1 MSKELTPHQKSAL
14 NYNKH
19 ISLVANAG
27 SGKTF
32 VLSKRFVEIF
42 KKECIDLNSIVAI
55 TFTDKAAGELNRK
68 IADEIDEQI
77 RKEVDYKVKNRLE
90 KLRRE
95 LVHANISTIHSFCIN
110 ILKEFA
116 PEAGLDASFFPIDKI
131 TSDELI
137 ELSVEETLQYA
148 IRDTELSKS
157 LMHLVRVLGSK
168 TFLKSAITDA
178 IHQRRNVELLANSL
192 YNKSIDEIAQEF
204 DKQFA
209 ASFDKAFS
217 ELIKIGL
224 KAIKR
229 INDYVLMH
237 EKSDKFAQPIA
248 DLLAD
253 IEKVSLIKKISL
265 LFQIKKELITSTENS
280 VRKVSYLSKNRA
292 EFSSEI
298 ETIEKMYDE
307 IAAFAEIDVSGK
319 SEHELAEFG
328 KLFLQIYSKALENYS
343 QKKKLRSYLDF
354 EDILL
359 FTHKVIG
366 LKSAEDYLHEKFKF
380 IMIDEYQDTNELQY
394 EIFMPILDHLKSG
407 NLFVV
412 GDEKQSIYMFRN
424 AELEIFN
431 RTKNDIELT
440 EENGANLSLPHSFR
454 MYPQLVLFTN
464 KIFKRLFLNPQLE
477 FNEVPH
483 SDLICTKDDNEK
495 GNVQILLSNSSQEV
509 SESELVASEIIKLM
523 KNDSSVK
530 YEDVAILC
538 RKRKSFSEL
547 EIALVKYGIPY
558 VIMGG
563 KGFYQRQSVY
573 DIYNYISFLLNTK
586 DDQALIGTLR
596 SPFFNLSD
604 ASLFTISKE
613 SGDSFY
619 QKLSAYS
626 KKNENISSIAQS
638 IEKNKK
644 YILSLEPYSLIRKI
658 LVESGYWALL
668 AAKKNSNQEIANVE
682 KLLALSRE
690 YANKGFKNLYDF
702 TLALKESIVGYEDEG
717 QAQISVGQNAV
728 KLMTIHQS
736 KGLEFKAVFVYGT
749 NTKGQD
755 DNVKSRTLSIDK
767 EYGLLTKVPLEKKY
781 FSKYALPPIAAYYN
795 YRTKRKNHAELKR
808 LFYVAVTRAVKYLY
822 ISAIHKEFKPV
833 SGSFYDLLTKG
844 LINDFR
850 EKSIYLADEVE
861 FMIPENDSFRNEKK
875 RIELNILVSD
885 GIEEIPNEHVI
896 DEKVVVDKVLRNIKI
911 GDIPKHEIISATKI
925 SMYTQCPVKYELTYD
940 IGYLPIVNLV
950 KRIENE
956 FEFHPIEDEEANK
969 QFAQLRGRIIHKC
982 LSDNVSEEKLDD
994 FILSSLLA
1002 EKNTDSSRLTT
1013 QIKND
1018 ILKFYKSDAYNKL
1031 MKYTAFE
1038 NEYEVYCEENDFYLY
1053 GIIDKLI
1060 VEDGKLIVVDYK
1072 TDYAEK
1078 EKLMGRADNYFPQL
1092 KFYAYILSKLY
1103 KEVAEFEL
1111 RLIFIKHPDELI
1123 QMKLGKS
1130 DLTEFGHIINRAIQN
1145 MNLFKFAPNY
1155 NHCPQCQYAMEGNIC
1170 VKSIY

>member
-1 MSKELTPHQKSAL
+1 MSKELTPQQKSAL

-42 KKECIDLNSIVAI
+42 KNEDIDLGAIVAI

-68 IADEIDEQI
+68 IADEVDDQI
-77 RKEVDYKVKNRLE
+77 LNEVNYKIKNRLE
-90 KLRRE
+90 RLRRE

-110 ILKEFA
+110 ILKEFS
-116 PEAGLDASFFPIDKI
+116 PEAGIDASFFPIDKL

-137 ELSVEETLQYA
+137 ELSVEETLQSA
-148 IRDTELSKS
+148 IRDNELSPS
-157 LMHLVRVLGSK
+157 LMYLVRVLGSK
-168 TFLKSAITDA
+168 MFLKSALTDA
-178 IHQRRNVELLANSL
+178 IHQRRNIELLTNSL
-192 YNKSIDEIAQEF
+192 YNKSIDEITQEF
-204 DKQFA
+204 NKQFS
-209 ASFDKAFS
+209 ASFEKAFS

-224 KAIKR
+224 KSIKQ
-229 INDYVLMH
+229 INDYVLAN
-237 EKSDKFAQPIA
+237 EKSDKFALPIA
-248 DLLAD
+248 DLQAD
-253 IEKVSLIKKISL
+253 IEKASLIKKISL

-280 VRKVSYLSKNRA
+280 VRKVSYLNKNRA
-292 EFSSEI
+292 EFSNEI
-298 ETIEKMYDE
+298 ESIENMYE
-307 IAAFAEIDVSGK
+307 ELAAFADIDASGK
-319 SEHELAEFG
+319 SESELAEFG
-328 KLFLQIYSKALENYS
+328 KLFLQIYNKALENYS

-366 LKSAEDYLHEKFKF
+366 LKSVEDYLHEKFKF

-412 GDEKQSIYMFRN
+412 GDEKQSIYMFRD

-431 RTKNDIELT
+431 RTKSDIELT
-440 EENGANLSLPHSFR
+440 NEYGANLSLPHSFR

-464 KIFKRLFLNPQLE
+464 KIFERLFSNPQSE

-495 GNVQILLSNSSQEV
+495 GNVQILLSDSSQEI

-523 KNDSSVK
+523 KNDASVK

-538 RKRKSFSEL
+538 RKRKSFTEL

-558 VIMGG
+558 IIMGG
-563 KGFYQRQSVY
+563 KGFYQRQTVY
-573 DIYNYISFLLNTK
+573 DVYNYISFLLNPK

-604 ASLFTISKE
+604 TSLFAISRE
-613 SGDSFY
+613 FGDSFFE
-619 QKLSAYS
+619 KLNAHC
-626 KKNENISSIAQS
+626 KKNGNLISITKN

-658 LVESGYWALL
+658 LVESGYWAVL

-702 TLALKESIVGYEDEG
+702 ILALKESIVGYEDEG

-736 KGLEFKAVFVYGT
+736 KGLEFKAVFIYGT
-749 NTKGQD
+749 NSKGQE
-755 DNVKSRTLSIDK
+755 DNVKSRTLSVDK

-795 YRTKRKNHAELKR
+795 YRRKRKNQAELKR

-822 ISAIHKEFKPV
+822 ISATHKEFKPV
-833 SGSFYDLLTKG
+833 SGSFYDLLCKG
-844 LINDFR
+844 LMNDFR
-850 EKSIYLADEVE
+850 EKNIYLADEVE
-861 FMIPENDSFRNEKK
+861 FIIPKNDSFMNEKK
-875 RIELNILVSD
+875 RVELNILVSD
-885 GIEEIPNEHVI
+885 RIEEILNEHVI
-896 DEKVVVDKVLRNIKI
+896 DEKVVFDKVLRNITI

-950 KRIENE
+950 KRLENE
-956 FEFHPIEDEEANK
+956 YEFHPTEDEDFTK

-982 LSDNVSEEKLDD
+982 LSENVSEEKLDD
-994 FILSSLLA
+994 YILASLLA
-1002 EKNTDSSRLTT
+1002 EQNTESAKLTT
-1013 QIKND
+1013 QIRND
-1018 ILKFYKSDAYNKL
+1018 ILKFYNSEAYSQLNK
-1031 MKYTAFE
+1031 YSVFE

-1072 TDYAEK
+1072 TDSVEK
-1078 EKLMGRADNYFPQL
+1078 EKLIGRAENYFPQL

-1103 KEVAEFEL
+1103 MDVSEFEL
-1111 RLIFIKHPDELI
+1111 RLVFIKHPDELI
-1123 QMKLGKS
+1123 QIKLGKS
-1130 DLTEFGHIINRAIQN
+1130 ELTEFGYIINTAIQN
-1145 MNLFKFAPNY
+1145 MNLFKFTPNY

-1170 VKSIY
+1170 VKSIS

>member
-1 MSKELTPHQKSAL
+1 MSKELTPQQKSAL
-14 NYNKH
+14 SYSKH

-42 KKECIDLNSIVAI
+42 KKEDIDLNSIVAI

-68 IADEIDEQI
+68 IADEVDEQI
-77 RKEVDYKVKNRLE
+77 QNEVNYKVKNRLE

-110 ILKEFA
+110 ILKEFS
-116 PEAGLDASFFPIDKI
+116 PEAGIDASFYPIDKL

-137 ELSVEETLQYA
+137 ELSVEETLQSA
-148 IRDTELSKS
+148 IRDKELSQS
-157 LMHLVRVLGSK
+157 LKHLVRVMGSK
-168 TFLKSAITDA
+168 MFLKSAITDA
-178 IHQRRNVELLANSL
+178 IHQRRNVELLTNSL
-192 YNKSIDEIAQEF
+192 YIRSIDEIAQEF
-204 DKQFA
+204 NNQFV
-209 ASFDKAFS
+209 SLFEKAFS

-224 KAIKR
+224 KAIKQ

-237 EKSDKFAQPIA
+237 EKSDKYAQPIA
-248 DLLAD
+248 ELLSD
-253 IEKVSLIKKISL
+253 IEKAPLIKKISL

-280 VRKVSYLSKNRA
+280 VRKVSYLNKNRA

-298 ETIEKMYDE
+298 ETIEKMFEE
-307 IAAFAEIDVSGK
+307 IASFAEIDTSGK
-319 SEHELAEFG
+319 SQYELAEFG
-328 KLFLQIYSKALENYS
+328 KLFLQIYDKALGNYS

-366 LKSAEDYLHEKFKF
+366 LKSVEDYLHEKFKF

-412 GDEKQSIYMFRN
+412 GDEKQSIYMFRD
-424 AELEIFN
+424 AELEIFD

-440 EENGANLSLPHSFR
+440 QEKGANLSLPHSFR

-464 KIFKRLFLNPQLE
+464 KIFGRLFSNPQSE

-483 SDLICTKDDNEK
+483 SDLICTKDDNEI
-495 GNVQILLSNSSQEV
+495 GNVQILLSDSSQEI

-523 KNDSSVK
+523 KNDGSVK
-530 YEDVAILC
+530 YDDVAILC
-538 RKRKSFSEL
+538 RKRKSFAEL

-558 VIMGG
+558 IIMGG
-563 KGFYQRQSVY
+563 KGFYQRQTVY
-573 DIYNYISFLLNTK
+573 DVYNYISFLLNTK

-604 ASLFTISKE
+604 ASLFAISRE
-613 SGDSFY
+613 LGDSFY
-619 QKLSAYS
+619 EKLNAYS
-626 KKNENISSIAQS
+626 KKNENLVGITQI

-658 LVESGYWALL
+658 LVESGYWAVL

-717 QAQISVGQNAV
+717 QAQISLGQNAV

-749 NTKGQD
+749 NTKGQE

-781 FSKYALPPIAAYYN
+781 FTKYALPPIASYYN
-795 YRTKRKNHAELKR
+795 YRTKRKHQAELKR

-822 ISAIHKEFKPV
+822 ISATHKEFKPV
-833 SGSFYDLLTKG
+833 SGSFYDLLSKG
-844 LINDFR
+844 LMNDFR

-861 FMIPENDSFRNEKK
+861 FMIPKNDSFHNEKR

-885 GIEEIPNEHVI
+885 KIEEILYEHFI
-896 DEKVVVDKVLRNIKI
+896 DEKVVLDKVLRNIKI

-950 KRIENE
+950 KRLENE
-956 FEFHPIEDEEANK
+956 YEFHPTEDEETNK
-969 QFAQLRGRIIHKC
+969 HFAQLRGRIIHKC
-982 LSDNVSEEKLDD
+982 LSDNICEEKLDAY
-994 FILSSLLA
+994 ILSNLLA
-1002 EKNTDSSRLTT
+1002 EKDTEGVKLAT
-1013 QIKND
+1013 QIRNE
-1018 ILKFYKSDAYNKL
+1018 ILKFYNSDSYNKL
-1031 MKYTAFE
+1031 IKYSVFE

-1060 VEDGKLIVVDYK
+1060 VEDSKLIVVDYK
-1072 TDYAEK
+1072 TDSVEK
-1078 EKLMGRADNYFPQL
+1078 EKLIGRAENYFPQL

-1103 KEVAEFEL
+1103 KEVSEFEL

-1123 QMKLGKS
+1123 QLKLGRIE
-1130 DLTEFGHIINRAIQN
+1130 LTEFGHIINGAIRN

-1155 NHCPQCQYAMEGNIC
+1155 NHCPHCQYAMEGNIC
-1170 VKSIY
+1170 VKSI